1 MEYREVYFRIRSS
14 YRYDSGWPDKGVE
27 HAFRDETRTLFQSA
41 GWELHPA
48 REDSSSSDIVTKG
61 QQDLY
66 LHPMNFSG
74 VIQTD
79 EIPRLQELL
88 EGAQTF
94 QCQGVDCYERYW
106 ELTDAEYLKQLEDRR
121 DEMRQG
127 WKKQLGKPLCGGAGG
142 APHPRGPPGDG
153 GDPEWPRHS
162 HGGRRGTPAAGRTPP
177 GTAADDPVGGERGD
191 QMSVYITGDT
201 HGGFQR
207 FGSKYFP
214 QQKNMGRE
222 DYVIVTGDFGGLWD
236 GSPKD
241 QYWLDWLEE
250 KPFTT
255 LFVDGNHENFD
266 LLNALPERPWNGGRV
281 HVVREHVLHLMR
293 GQVVT
298 FGGLTWFTM
307 GGASSHDIQDGIL
320 DPADPD
326 FERQYWLMRRLRAM
340 FRVKGV
346 SWWSEELPSA
356 EEYNEALANLERAGW
371 AVDCILTH
379 CAPSSIVKKL
389 DPGYGT
395 DELTDFLETVKQR
408 CQFAY
413 WFFGHYHKNQIVDE
427 RYILQWEQISRLEF

>member
-1 MEYREVYFRIRSS
+1 MAI
-14 YRYDSGWPDKGVE
+14 
-27 HAFRDETRTLFQSA
+27 
-41 GWELHPA
+41 
-48 REDSSSSDIVTKG
+48 
-61 QQDLY
+61 
-66 LHPMNFSG
+66 
-74 VIQTD
+74 
-79 EIPRLQELL
+79 
-88 EGAQTF
+88 
-94 QCQGVDCYERYW
+94 
-106 ELTDAEYLKQLEDRR
+106 
-121 DEMRQG
+121 
-127 WKKQLGKPLCGGAGG
+127 
-142 APHPRGPPGDG
+142 
-153 GDPEWPRHS
+153 
-162 HGGRRGTPAAGRTPP
+162 
-177 GTAADDPVGGERGD
+177 
-191 QMSVYITGDT
+191 YITGDT

-222 DYVIVTGDFGGLWD
+222 DYVIITGDFGGLWD
-236 GSPKD
+236 GSNKD
-241 QYWLDWLEE
+241 RYWLDWLEE

-266 LLNALPERPWNGGRV
+266 LLNALPEKRWNGGRV

-356 EEYNEALANLERAGW
+356 EEYNETLANLERAGW

-379 CAPSSIVKKL
+379 CAPSSIVRKL

-395 DELTDFLETVKQR
+395 DELTDFLETVNQR

-413 WFFGHYHKNQIVDE
+413 WFFGHYHRNQIVDE
-427 RYILQWEQISRLEF
+427 RYILQWEQISGLEF